1 MGAKKYETTGHIG
14 ISCSKEMEQRF
25 KDLAPAYNLNNSE
38 FFQKVFN
45 EWLESKGFT
54 ALQISK
60 PD

>member
-45 EWLESKGFT
+45 
-54 ALQISK
+54 
-60 PD
+60 